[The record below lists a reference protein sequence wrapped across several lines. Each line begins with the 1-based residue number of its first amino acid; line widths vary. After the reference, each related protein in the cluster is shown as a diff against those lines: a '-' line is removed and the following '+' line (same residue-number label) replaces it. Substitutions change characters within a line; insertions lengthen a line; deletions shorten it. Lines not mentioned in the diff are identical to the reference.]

1 MIWSDK
7 NIRLNMDEPVRLD
20 KTKQSPSSTLHYTLL
35 TSHCNMNVTDML
47 HELIFE
53 ACMPAEMILQ

>member
-1 MIWSDK
+1 
-7 NIRLNMDEPVRLD
+7 MDEPVRLD